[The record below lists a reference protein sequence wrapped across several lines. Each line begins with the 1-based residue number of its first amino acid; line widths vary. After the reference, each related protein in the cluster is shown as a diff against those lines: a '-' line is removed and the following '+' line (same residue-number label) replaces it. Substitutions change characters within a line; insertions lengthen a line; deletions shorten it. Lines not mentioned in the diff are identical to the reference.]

1 MEKKYGRRGRKRE
14 STGGDF
20 VTSKH
25 ERSKGAMNMSHPQT
39 TPRKIRI
46 PVHSALSTGLQHHTS
61 TANSDSI
68 ERPASTPDA
77 ELAHLPPASRELLSS
92 RNRASMTA
100 RSREYRARLCTI
112 CRHADRDA
120 IEQDFI
126 HRHALS
132 TSEYIYDIK
141 RRALY
146 RHAHAFNLFA
156 RRHRNIRTALGHI
169 IQRAQLVDPTADTI
183 VRAIHFFTRIQ

>member
-1 MEKKYGRRGRKRE
+1 MEKKYGRRRRKQE
-14 STGGDF
+14 SAGGDF

-25 ERSKGAMNMSHPQT
+25 ERSKGAMNISHPQT

-46 PVHSALSTGLQHHTS
+46 PVHSALSAGLQHHAS
-61 TANSDSI
+61 AANSDSI
-68 ERPASTPDA
+68 GRPASPPDA
-77 ELAHLPPASRELLSS
+77 ELVHLPPAGRELLSS

-100 RSREYRARLCTI
+100 RSCEHRARLCTI

-126 HRHALS
+126 HWHALS
-132 TSEYIYDIK
+132 TIEYIYDIK

-146 RHAHAFNLFA
+146 RHAHAFNLFT
-156 RRHRNIRTALGHI
+156 RRRCNIPIALGHI

-183 VRAIHFFTRIQ
+183 VRAIHILYPHQ